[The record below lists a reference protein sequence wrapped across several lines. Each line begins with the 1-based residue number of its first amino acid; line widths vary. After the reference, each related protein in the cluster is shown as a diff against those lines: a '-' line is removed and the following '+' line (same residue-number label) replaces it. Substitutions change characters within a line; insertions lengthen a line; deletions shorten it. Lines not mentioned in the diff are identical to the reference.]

1 MRTKPIVAHHPT
13 DRRLPAG
20 IGPDRRFPASIGP
33 FGERAL
39 PLLAVLLSVV
49 TSMAEPILRTPGVH
63 LFDPDG
69 GAQRWLGPGGQPDWL
84 PDSRGLILAAAHG
97 SLAGPPFGPLY
108 RVDAMSRAAAGLSKN
123 VAYGCPRVSP
133 SGTLMAVL
141 AAARGEAAL
150 QVVDTAGAKPL
161 GAPLRL
167 GPLRPAL
174 AEAFAWL
181 PGEDRLLACVTD
193 GGEAQVGLFLFDPLA
208 GTVERR
214 ATGAGGDGVWPS
226 PDGTSAAVRVGGQLA
241 VVPLTDE
248 LLVADGFGPAPEPP
262 APRIVWSDDGSL
274 IDTVRWQPD
283 GQGLWLA
290 LVRDGAG
297 RLAQRSLDG
306 ATLAHHSLP
315 GEPLSRV
322 ALGEPAAWLLA
333 RVDGAARLLRIDLA
347 DGTAAT
353 LATIADGVPVE
364 AGNGWPA
371 PRPALSPDGARLAV
385 SLGRTDRWGITDSDI
400 LRVPDTTV
408 NGRTV
413 TCTRR
418 GRNVGASG
426 VVFDSA
432 ALAFAGRGKP
442 AADSPVVGDTRPGGF
457 RWQRPSPPRW
467 VVLHHTATN
476 SDGGSLNALTS
487 NGNGKISQLY
497 ADITPGRDLPGEPG
511 TISVHYLV
519 RRDGTVVQLV
529 EERYIARHAG
539 TGQWRN
545 SGPIYDFNVES
556 IGIEIVSVGND
567 YTAAQVRSVGRLVA
581 DICRRNAI
589 PLEHVAGTSFVEGVI
604 YHKDFAG
611 GLRGKPDPAGWPWA
625 AMLAHAR

>member
-1 MRTKPIVAHHPT
+1 MATGSPAVRARTPALLT
-13 DRRLPAG
+13 DCRRAARTG
-20 IGPDRRFPASIGP
+20 A

-39 PLLAVLLSVV
+39 PVLAVLLCVV
-49 TSMAEPILRTPGVH
+49 TSMAEPSLRTPGVH
-63 LFDPDG
+63 LIDPDG
-69 GAQRWLGPGGQPDWL
+69 GAQRWLGPGGQPAWL

-97 SLAGPPFGPLY
+97 PLDGPPFGPLY
-108 RVDAMSRAAAGLSKN
+108 RVDAMSRAAAGLSQN
-123 VAYGCPRVSP
+123 LAYGCPHVSP
-133 SGTLMAVL
+133 SGALMAVL
-141 AAARGEAAL
+141 TTARGEAAL

-161 GAPLRL
+161 GSPVRL
-167 GPLRPAL
+167 GPLRPEL
-174 AEAFAWL
+174 ADAFAWL
-181 PGEDRLLACVTD
+181 PGDDRLLLCVAE
-193 GGEAQVGLFLFDPLA
+193 GGEAQVGLFLLDPLA
-208 GTVERR
+208 GTIERR

-226 PDGTSAAVRVGGQLA
+226 PDGSAAAVRVGGQLA

-262 APRIVWSDDGSL
+262 APRNIWNDDGSR
-274 IDTVRWQPD
+274 IDAVRWQPD
-283 GQGLWLA
+283 GTGVWLA
-290 LVRDGAG
+290 LVKDGAA
-297 RLAQRSLDG
+297 RLAQRNLDG
-306 ATLAHHSLP
+306 GTLAHHTLP
-315 GEPLSRV
+315 GEPLSPV
-322 ALGEPAAWLLA
+322 ALGEQAAWLLA
-333 RVDGAARLLRIDLA
+333 RVDGAARLLRIELA

-353 LATIADGVPVE
+353 LATVADGVPLE
-364 AGNGWPA
+364 AGGGWPA
-371 PRPALSPDGARLAV
+371 PRPALSPDSARLAV

-408 NGRTV
+408 SGRTV

-476 SDGGSLNALTS
+476 SDAGSLNALTS

-556 IGIEIVSVGND
+556 IGIEIVSAGND
-567 YTAAQVRSVGRLVA
+567 YTAAQIRSVGRLVG

-589 PLEHVAGTSFVEGVI
+589 PLEHIAGTSFVEGVI
-604 YHKDFAG
+604 YHKDFAA
-611 GLRGKPDPAGWPWA
+611 GLRGKPDPAGWPWS
-625 AMLAHAR
+625 AMMAHAR